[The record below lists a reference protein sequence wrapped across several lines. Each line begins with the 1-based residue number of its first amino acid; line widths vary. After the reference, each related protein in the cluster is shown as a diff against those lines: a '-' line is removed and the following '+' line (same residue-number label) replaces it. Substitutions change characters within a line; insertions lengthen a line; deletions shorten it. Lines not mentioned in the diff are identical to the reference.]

1 MIQFESFLDSHKLSW
16 ITIMT
21 VYNDFPLRIATGSAF
36 CNRVEQRKKLKKLLI
51 TGQHIWLQAHRRHGK
66 SSLMLVTFEDLRKKN
81 KKISFAR
88 EDLAFV
94 SDKASV
100 IEKLCNA
107 ASKLIID
114 TLNKSKP
121 NKKVDQISIIAKKL
135 TEVFVRYAPSFSIEN
150 NSVSMKFGKS
160 ASLEMLN
167 TTLSKLNEIAKE
179 NKVRV
184 IFMIDEFQQLSKV
197 DNNTFDIEG
206 VIRHNL
212 ELATHVT
219 YVFCG
224 SERGLMEQALG
235 DISRPLYKHTYR
247 FKIDRIKTSCYLSH
261 IKPLWNTRWGT
272 KINQEVFDYVIE
284 ITQRHP
290 YYINYL
296 FSELWIEDKIPTFES
311 TKKCWAKIVDEELSR
326 NKKMIL
332 DLKNNEKK
340 LLKALSINPT
350 KEPLSSGFVKL
361 SGVASGSMKRTI
373 SQLIKKDLVYYDN
386 GLLTIINPALAAIAR
401 A

>member
-1 MIQFESFLDSHKLSW
+1 MAL
-16 ITIMT
+16 
-21 VYNDFPLRIATGSAF
+21 YNDFPLRIATGDAF
-36 CNRVEQRKKLKKLLI
+36 CNRVAQRKKLAKLLI

-66 SSLMLVTFEDLRKKN
+66 SSLMLVTFNDLCKKN

-94 SDKASV
+94 SDKESV
-100 IEKLCNA
+100 IEKLCGA

-114 TLNKSKP
+114 TLDKSKP
-121 NKKVDQISIIAKKL
+121 NKKTDQISNVAKKL
-135 TEVFVRYAPSFSIEN
+135 TEIFVRYAPSFSIEN

-184 IFMIDEFQQLSKV
+184 IFMIDEFQQLSRV

-224 SERGLMEQALG
+224 SERSLMEQALG
-235 DISRPLYKHTYR
+235 DKNRPLYKHTYR
-247 FKIDRIKTSCYLSH
+247 FKLERIEKSCYFSH
-261 IKPLWNTRWGT
+261 IAPLWKARWG
-272 KINQEVFDYVIE
+272 KNMNQDVFDYAIKT
-284 ITQRHP
+284 TQRHP
-290 YYINYL
+290 YYMNYL
-296 FSELWIEDKIPTFES
+296 FSEFWLEDKMPSLKVAEG
-311 TKKCWAKIVDEELSR
+311 CWLKIVEEELTV

-340 LLKALSINPT
+340 LLTALAINPT
-350 KEPLSSGFVKL
+350 KEPLSSGFVTL
-361 SGVASGSMKRTI
+361 SGVASGSIKRTI